1 MTSKK
6 FWLRID
12 PKEDNSRSVN
22 ATFVWTIDNFLD
34 RKEENG
40 QCILSPSFKI
50 NKPGFKDTKW
60 QIKVYPRGHI
70 TSVKKVTVFLLG
82 NTGNKDKGDT
92 YVYCSVYLLAAD
104 SFKASYSIGLNEE
117 FSDEGQIL
125 NFDADTCIG
134 NTTVHRVHLESGGK
148 FKLAGGG
155 LTLAFTL
162 DFDMVP
168 VEKSPPGKG
177 QNEEGNDSQIKSS
190 IEISENFGKLLENK
204 DFCDMEIQCGGEV
217 FPCHQVIISARSP
230 VFRAMFQ
237 AKMKESESRKVI
249 IEDITKET
257 MIGMLYYIYTGL
269 IKETLSKNSVVDLL
283 VAADKYQLDALKN
296 ICQDKLCSVLDAQKA
311 IEFLILG
318 EMYGV
323 LKLKDAALMEVV
335 HNMPEIAE
343 TGDYQRLKDF
353 PSLALEIPKAM
364 FK

>member
-22 ATFVWTIDNFLD
+22 ATFVWTIDNILD

-40 QCILSPSFKI
+40 QSILSPSFKI

-60 QIKVYPRGHI
+60 QIKLYPKGHI
-70 TSVKKVTVFLLG
+70 PSVKKVSVFLLG
-82 NTGNKDKGDT
+82 NTGNKDKGDA
-92 YVYCSVYLLAAD
+92 YVCCSVSLFDAD
-104 SFKASYSIGLNEE
+104 SFKTSYNIDLFKEYSYD
-117 FSDEGQIL
+117 SQIL
-125 NFDADTCIG
+125 NFDVDTCVG
-134 NTTVHRVHLESGGK
+134 NAIARVYLESGGK
-148 FKLAGGG
+148 CKLAGGG

-168 VEKSPPGKG
+168 VLKSPPGNG
-177 QNEEGNDSQIKSS
+177 QNEGNDSQIKSS

-269 IKETLSKNSVVDLL
+269 VKETLSKNSVVDLL

-296 ICQDKLCSVLDAQKA
+296 ICRDKLFSVLDAENA

-323 LKLKDAALMEVV
+323 PKLKDAALMEVV
-335 HNMPEIAE
+335 HNMPEIAD